1 MTRDSSVGTGA
12 VARVLRQDRPGDV
25 DGVVVLQAVDASG
38 APVPGPRVAIVGATH
53 GNERVGIDV
62 LARLQERADAALRRG
77 ALVLVL
83 SNLDAMAIDRR
94 HTPDGVD
101 MNRLWDADR
110 LARLAATDDEV
121 LCSEERRVRRLAPL
135 LLGCDA
141 ILDLHSTSRPSP
153 PHLIFRD
160 DLAHARIA
168 ARLGVARL
176 VTGVLEN
183 DVLDGGI
190 LANIGLR
197 AGERGARLGFTLEAG
212 QHGNPA
218 NLAAAWRVTLRLLD
232 ELGVWVDPEAAWEPV
247 DYEVYDILIRIKQA
261 PRDGAPWR
269 FAGFDLEPAGARL
282 GPARALASFE
292 EVEADEVILRR
303 EPGDVWRASG
313 PFTMLMPAPT
323 AGPGEDLF
331 FITQRRHSA
340 LVERSDDPSLAVA
353 EARAIERMLDL
364 QAWDEAQ
371 RGVLQVTFDPVR
383 ALDLAADLVARTTR
397 LPACHPH
404 RRITVVG
411 RGGGADEGEARAAS
425 RWHAAI
431 TRALDEGV
439 DVSRIQLV
447 RGASLDWLRRALDGE
462 LASHVSVSTAR
473 STTLSLVVV
482 GDPELA
488 LSTGELRHVGVAWLI
503 EASSVEADGDEVTL
517 RTARAA
523 LVGARPALVR
533 ASAAMVRALRHEH
546 ELGLEDLRDVES
558 PKQALTARVLSA
570 QVAAWRE
577 ALATVVTR
585 RVEVPKGALGAWLAR
600 VITETGVFD
609 PDTLR
614 RWLVEPTPTGWLV
627 DPERLRRDPPTRVHA
642 IAARGGAPVL
652 VARDVD
658 ADSLERWIGWKRT
671 LREVQALPGM
681 VGRDVRL
688 SFDGAAIRRRLT
700 SWLDDV
706 LERAASEPGRWL
718 VVITGDGLAPGRDG
732 DAPGLALA
740 AAHAR
745 VLRDGRVRVLRV
757 QHVPGL
763 HLSWWRSV
771 IGAASS
777 RSGGS
782 APVALGW
789 ESEHGG
795 SVQTAI
801 IARRDDD
808 EAITPW
814 SLEPWTVER
823 CLVLVTDPVH
833 DVFVSM
839 LTERKRESAPSSELV
854 HFARTH
860 VERLVRQTTSRIS
873 VTAGPFA
880 RVGLDGA
887 ATQLIGDRVARAR
900 VGAEALA
907 SVPEA
912 LRAGWL
918 RARLGLADPAFA
930 EGLASAALTDEPT
943 EAAARRIW
951 SSIPEWPPE
960 STHKR

>member
-1 MTRDSSVGTGA
+1 MRRASTAGSGV
-12 VARVLRQDRPGDV
+12 RVRRLDRPGGV
-25 DGVVVLQAVDASG
+25 DGVIVLEAVDADG
-38 APVPGPRVAIVGATH
+38 QPVPGPRVAIVGATH

-62 LARLQERADAALRRG
+62 IARLQERVDAALVGG

-83 SNLDAMAIDRR
+83 ANLDAMAIDRR

-110 LARLAATDDEV
+110 LAVLAAADEAAC
-121 LCSEERRVRRLAPL
+121 CSEERRVRQLAPVL
-135 LLGCDA
+135 MGCDA

-183 DVLDGGI
+183 DVLGGGI

-197 AGERGARLGFTLEAG
+197 AGERGPRLGFTLEAG
-212 QHGNPA
+212 QHGNPE

-232 ELGVWVDPEAAWEPV
+232 ELGVWVDPEAAFEPV
-247 DYEVYDILIRIKQA
+247 EYEVYDILARLKQA
-261 PRDGAPWR
+261 PAGGAPWR
-269 FAGFDLEPAGARL
+269 FAGFDGEAAGARL

-292 EVEADEVILRR
+292 DVEADEVVLRR

-331 FITQRRHSA
+331 FVTQRRHSA
-340 LVERSDDPSLAVA
+340 LVERSDDPLLARA

-364 QAWDEAQ
+364 LAWDEAQ
-371 RGVLQVTFDPVR
+371 RGVLHITFDPAR
-383 ALDLAADLVARTTR
+383 ALDLAADLVTRTTR
-397 LPACHPH
+397 LPAGHPH
-404 RRITVVG
+404 RRVTIVG

-425 RWHAAI
+425 RWHTAVA
-431 TRALDEGV
+431 RALADGV
-439 DVSRIQLV
+439 EVRRIQLV
-447 RGASLDWLRRALDGE
+447 RGAALDWLRRALDGE
-462 LASHVSVSTAR
+462 LASHVSLSSAR
-473 STTLSLVVV
+473 STTLSLVIA

-503 EASSVEADGDEVTL
+503 EAASVEPDGDEVTV
-517 RTARAA
+517 RMARAA
-523 LVGARPALVR
+523 LVGARPALLR
-533 ASAAMVRALRHEH
+533 ASAGMVRALRREQAA
-546 ELGLEDLRDVES
+546 DVPS
-558 PKQALTARVLSA
+558 GARTAEGIAA
-570 QVAAWRE
+570 QVAGWRE

-585 RVEVPKGALGAWLAR
+585 RQELAKGALGGWLAR
-600 VITETGVFD
+600 VITETGVLD
-609 PDTLR
+609 PDTLK
-614 RWLVEPTPTGWLV
+614 RWLVVPTADGWVV
-627 DPERLRRDPPTRVHA
+627 DPARLRLDPPVRERA
-642 IAARGGAPVL
+642 PARPAPQPAL
-652 VARDVD
+652 IARDVD

-671 LREVQALPGM
+671 LREVQAIPGTM
-681 VGRDVRL
+681 GRDVRL
-688 SFDGAAIRRRLT
+688 GFDGAAIRRRLAG
-700 SWLDDV
+700 WLDDV
-706 LERAASEPGRWL
+706 VERASAEPGRWL
-718 VVITGDGLAPGRDG
+718 VVITGDGLAPERDG
-732 DAPGLALA
+732 DAAGRALA

-763 HLSWWRSV
+763 HLAWWRSV
-771 IGAASS
+771 IADASA

-808 EAITPW
+808 DVITPW

-833 DVFVSM
+833 AVFVALS
-839 LTERKRESAPSSELV
+839 TERGREIPPSLELV

-860 VERLVRQTTSRIS
+860 VERLVRQTTSRLS
-873 VTAGPFA
+873 VTSGALA
-880 RVGLDGA
+880 RVGLDRA
-887 ATQLIGDRVARAR
+887 AMQLIGDRVSRAR
-900 VGAEALA
+900 TGAAELSRVPA
-907 SVPEA
+907 SERTA
-912 LRAGWL
+912 WMA
-918 RARLGLADPAFA
+918 ARLGLADVVFA
-930 EGLASAALTDEPT
+930 EALVRAALTDEPP
-943 EAAARRIW
+943 EIAARRIW
-951 SSIPEWPPE
+951 GEIEAWP
-960 STHKR
+960 RAL